1 MTEIDWIIIAVLAL
15 STIVG
20 IMRGVLREV
29 LAIAGWVA
37 GIFLAMNYSA
47 VVAEHIPLE
56 SIGWLP
62 RVIIAAVLIVVACLF
77 VVGLLSAII
86 RRLLETAALRFED
99 RALGAV
105 FGFLRGIVVVCACVF
120 FFGMPASIHASRMW
134 QQSVLI
140 GPTETIINWSMP
152 YLPAWLADMRRSYR
166 RS

>member
-56 SIGWLP
+56 SM
-62 RVIIAAVLIVVACLF
+62 IVVACLF

-120 FFGMPASIHASRMW
+120 FFGMPASIHESRMW

>member
-77 VVGLLSAII
+77 VVGLLSA
-86 RRLLETAALRFED
+86 LWLSAPVSSFSVCPLPSMK
-99 RALGAV
+99 AV
-105 FGFLRGIVVVCACVF
+105 CGSSPC
-120 FFGMPASIHASRMW
+120 
-134 QQSVLI
+134 
-140 GPTETIINWSMP
+140 
-152 YLPAWLADMRRSYR
+152 
-166 RS
+166 

>member
-120 FFGMPASIHASRMW
+120 FFGMPASIHESRMW

-152 YLPAWLADMRRSYR
+152 YLPAWLADMRRPYR

>member
-77 VVGLLSAII
+77 VVRSEESRVGK
-86 RRLLETAALRFED
+86 E
-99 RALGAV
+99 
-105 FGFLRGIVVVCACVF
+105 CASMCR
-120 FFGMPASIHASRMW
+120 SR
-134 QQSVLI
+134 
-140 GPTETIINWSMP
+140 WSP
-152 YLPAWLADMRRSYR
+152 YH
-166 RS
+166 

>member
-120 FFGMPASIHASRMW
+120 F
-134 QQSVLI
+134 SVCPL
-140 GPTETIINWSMP
+140 PSMKAVCGSSP
-152 YLPAWLADMRRSYR
+152 C
-166 RS
+166 

>member
-62 RVIIAAVLIVVACLF
+62 RVIIAAVLIVVVCLF

-86 RRLLETAALRFED
+86 RRLLETAPWAPFSASCAALWLSAPVSSFSVCP
-99 RALGAV
+99 LPSMKAV
-105 FGFLRGIVVVCACVF
+105 CGSSPC
-120 FFGMPASIHASRMW
+120 
-134 QQSVLI
+134 
-140 GPTETIINWSMP
+140 
-152 YLPAWLADMRRSYR
+152 
-166 RS
+166 

>member
-62 RVIIAAVLIVVACLF
+62 RVIIAAVLIVVVCLF

-99 RALGAV
+99 RA
-105 FGFLRGIVVVCACVF
+105 RVF
-120 FFGMPASIHASRMW
+120 FFGMPASIHESRMW

>member
-62 RVIIAAVLIVVACLF
+62 RVIIAAVLIVVVCLF
-77 VVGLLSAII
+77 VVPLFGVCLKRRRCALKTAPWAPFSASCAALWLSAPVSSFSVCP
-86 RRLLETAALRFED
+86 LPSMK
-99 RALGAV
+99 AV
-105 FGFLRGIVVVCACVF
+105 CGSSPC
-120 FFGMPASIHASRMW
+120 
-134 QQSVLI
+134 
-140 GPTETIINWSMP
+140 
-152 YLPAWLADMRRSYR
+152 
-166 RS
+166 

>member
-105 FGFLRGIVVVCACVF
+105 FGFLRQDAQLIADRLVADAQNARHTRPGDVRIQHPGDF
-120 FFGMPASIHASRMW
+120 PA
-134 QQSVLI
+134 
-140 GPTETIINWSMP
+140 P
-152 YLPAWLADMRRSYR
+152 RRFAR
-166 RS
+166 EQTRHQ

>member
-105 FGFLRGIVVVCACVF
+105 LASCAALWLSAPVSSFSVC
-120 FFGMPASIHASRMW
+120 P
-134 QQSVLI
+134 L
-140 GPTETIINWSMP
+140 PSMKAVCGSSP
-152 YLPAWLADMRRSYR
+152 C
-166 RS
+166 